1 MGDAARGRALFEGTG
16 ACGTCHRVNGRGP
29 RTAPDLSDVGITRTP
44 AALQRSLLE
53 PSSAMLPINR
63 PVRIATRD
71 GRNVRGRRLNEDTY
85 SVQIIDAEERLMS
98 IAKSDI
104 LRMEVET
111 TSPMPAGKDS
121 MTPEEIADLLA
132 YLLTLRQ
139 P

>member
-1 MGDAARGRALFEGTG
+1 
-16 ACGTCHRVNGRGP
+16 
-29 RTAPDLSDVGITRTP
+29 
-44 AALQRSLLE
+44 
-53 PSSAMLPINR
+53 
-63 PVRIATRD
+63 
-71 GRNVRGRRLNEDTY
+71 
-85 SVQIIDAEERLMS
+85 MS

>member
-1 MGDAARGRALFEGTG
+1 
-16 ACGTCHRVNGRGP
+16 
-29 RTAPDLSDVGITRTP
+29 
-44 AALQRSLLE
+44 
-53 PSSAMLPINR
+53 MLPINR